1 MIRFLPDTWW
11 EALLRPVAMAAP
23 DSNVYV
29 EFMAPDLRFV
39 FVALIASAALVW
51 RKRIQLHR
59 PVLVLLLLVGASFI
73 PWLATSGNGRY
84 FLPILLLAGPLCVGL
99 AYRLPWSRPAR
110 AFVAAGMIALQ
121 GAVVFDVDPW
131 RSWSLVAWRDAP
143 YFELN
148 VPSDVAAAPATFVT
162 ITSIS
167 YSLAYPQFHPG
178 SRWMNLSAM
187 PQDPATSV
195 EAAKAQAVLAGP
207 GPRFIFVPTVPAH
220 MDTALQPN
228 TEIKQVINQHLGPY
242 RLALEGSKPCRLL
255 RSRTALAMATGQADE
270 APSETVE
277 RVGFWLCE
285 LRYPVRFQR
294 EGGPMPQEIESVFE
308 QIERTC
314 PRFFPQN
321 EADSRRVGDGFLRI
335 YASTDMKVYVLADG
349 IAYYKYWRALNPQRI
364 GSVAEILADP
374 GRIGC
379 SQIRGRSGL
388 PWQRS
393 I

>member
-23 DSNVYV
+23 DANVYV

-39 FVALIASAALVW
+39 FAALLAGALVW
-51 RKRIQLHR
+51 RRPAQGHR
-59 PVLVLLLLVGASFI
+59 AALVLLLLVAASFI

-99 AYRLPWSRPAR
+99 AYRLPWSMPAR
-110 AFVAAGMIALQ
+110 AATAAVMVALQ
-121 GAVVFDVDPW
+121 ALVVFDVNPW

-143 YFELN
+143 YFELRI
-148 VPSDVAAAPATFVT
+148 PSDVAAAPATFVT

-167 YSLAYPQFHPG
+167 YSLVYPQFHSA

-195 EAAKAQAVLAGP
+195 EAAKAQATLAGP
-207 GPRFIFVPTVPAH
+207 GPRFIFVPTVPAQ
-220 MDTALQPN
+220 MTPILQPN
-228 TEIKQVINQHLGPY
+228 AEIKQVINQHLGPY
-242 RLALEGSKPCRLL
+242 RLALEDSKPCRLL
-255 RSRTALAMATGQADE
+255 RSRTAVALATGRAEQTR
-270 APSETVE
+270 PETVE

-285 LRYPVRFQR
+285 LRYPVRFQWQ
-294 EGGPMPQEIESVFE
+294 GDPLPQEIESVFE
-308 QIERTC
+308 QIERAC
-314 PRFFPQN
+314 PRFFPHN

-335 YASTDMKVYVLADG
+335 YASTDMKVYVLGDG

-374 GRIGC
+374 ARIGC
-379 SQIRGRSGL
+379 PQIRGRSGL

-393 I
+393 L